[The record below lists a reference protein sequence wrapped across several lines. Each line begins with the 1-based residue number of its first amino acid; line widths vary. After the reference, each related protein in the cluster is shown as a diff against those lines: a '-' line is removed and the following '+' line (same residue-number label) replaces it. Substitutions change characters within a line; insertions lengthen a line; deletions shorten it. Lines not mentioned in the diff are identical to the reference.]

1 MRWLYL
7 ESVKAATFDAWSEVI
22 RMQAKIGGIAACAVM
37 RGGRDALVA
46 WLSVTLSRALFRA
59 NLGNLR
65 AAWEDRKH
73 VPRLEAGFDS
83 FKCSWVDGMRSRIDQ
98 RLFFRGWIAES
109 KIMRSRAQASKRRKR
124 VAFSGLAHAVRQ
136 DRRIRRGVVV
146 GDKGLE
152 RRRLLRGV
160 CGWLEGAC
168 RYRQIS
174 KGPQP

>member
-7 ESVKAATFDAWSEVI
+7 ESVKAAMFDAWSDVI

-59 NLGNLR
+59 NVRNLR
-65 AAWEDRKH
+65 GTWEERKL

-98 RLFFRGWIAES
+98 RSFFRVWIAES
-109 KIMRSRAQASKRRKR
+109 KILRARAQASKRTRKL
-124 VAFSGLAHAVRQ
+124 AFLGLAHAVRQ
-136 DRRIRRGVVV
+136 DKSIRRGVVV

-152 RRRLLRGV
+152 RRRMLRGV

-168 RYRQIS
+168 RYR
-174 KGPQP
+174 